1 MQCFNH
7 PSILVSS
14 QKLLPSQ
21 RCEMFDCEACLS
33 TLVNWIGHE
42 SWRLP
47 AEFCSAQR
55 RLHRS
60 MSCSSS
66 CTYPPPSLT
75 PCHTHAIPIY
85 VPSPDLSRYPCHQ
98 KVFHSSTAKR
108 IPCVHKTDSYVDF
121 IFSRTFENLWNSIY
135 VFP

>member
-66 CTYPPPSLT
+66 CSSFPYPMSY
-75 PCHTHAIPIY
+75 PCDTHI
-85 VPSPDLSRYPCHQ
+85 PSPDLYKYPCHQ
-98 KVFHSSTAKR
+98 KVFLPPQQREYLVSK
-108 IPCVHKTDSYVDF
+108 KTDSYADF
-121 IFSRTFENLWNSIY
+121 IFSMMFENLWKGIDANSI
-135 VFP
+135 FP